1 MFCLSQ
7 GGASSDDEVGGHR
20 SDQLV
25 PQKRQLSR
33 AMEGAH
39 VQRTSTTTDYS
50 WLTNCFKSL

>member
-1 MFCLSQ
+1 MFCVFQ

-20 SDQLV
+20 SDQLL

-33 AMEGAH
+33 AMEDAH
-39 VQRTSTTTDYS
+39 LPRTSTATDYS